1 MGVNFYKGRQSA
13 PHLGHVLLGLVTY
26 VAEARAQLL
35 LVNPHVRDRNGLKL
49 SKSQARFGLAFGETK
64 AVQATAAGID
74 EASPQGRERLAGS
87 DPQSDFR
94 SYCGACT
101 APLRAA
107 DLPGK
112 PGCRPPF
119 QKNTLDNLYLVEP
132 NENGTAMIQ
141 WLADAPPQA
150 PFYASIFNYFLSENL
165 QGYAEYD
172 AETLAL
178 VQGMPGYLGY
188 ESMKHEGRG
197 TFISYW
203 ADMASIQNWAA
214 HPVHQK
220 AKELGRSTWY
230 RYYHS
235 FVAEVQHARFH
246 AH

>member
-1 MGVNFYKGRQSA
+1 LGFIPEACFFCLELNLRSILFFPTCLLSATLRRFRPPRQ
-13 PHLGHVLLGLVTY
+13 GLT
-26 VAEARAQLL
+26 R
-35 LVNPHVRDRNGLKL
+35 
-49 SKSQARFGLAFGETK
+49 QARK
-64 AVQATAAGID
+64 AGSGWQAATRRATLGATAGPALPRFGPRTCP
-74 EASPQGRERLAGS
+74 ESPA
-87 DPQSDFR
+87 
-94 SYCGACT
+94 A
-101 APLRAA
+101 APLFKKTP
-107 DLPGK
+107 LE
-112 PGCRPPF
+112 
-119 QKNTLDNLYLVEP
+119 NLYLVEP

-178 VQGMPGYLGY
+178 VQRMPGYLGY
-188 ESMKHEGRG
+188 ESMKQEGRG

>member
-1 MGVNFYKGRQSA
+1 
-13 PHLGHVLLGLVTY
+13 
-26 VAEARAQLL
+26 
-35 LVNPHVRDRNGLKL
+35 
-49 SKSQARFGLAFGETK
+49 
-64 AVQATAAGID
+64 
-74 EASPQGRERLAGS
+74 
-87 DPQSDFR
+87 
-94 SYCGACT
+94 
-101 APLRAA
+101 
-107 DLPGK
+107 
-112 PGCRPPF
+112 
-119 QKNTLDNLYLVEP
+119 
-132 NENGTAMIQ
+132 MIQ

-150 PFYASIFNYFLSENL
+150 PFYASIFNYFLAENL

-197 TFISYW
+197 SFISYW

-235 FVAEVQHARFH
+235 FVAEVRHARFH